1 VSLTEAQIQDF
12 VRNGFVR
19 LNGAAPLDVA
29 RQCQDQLWQATGYD
43 RADPRTWSDTLVR
56 LPGFGTPPF
65 QQAATTPAL
74 HEAFDQLV
82 GKGAWTPRKGLGTF
96 PLRFPGPGAAKEAG
110 WHLEAS
116 FAGPAGEWR
125 VNLRSRGRALLMLF
139 LFSDV
144 GVDDAPTRVRVGS
157 HLDVPSLLR
166 DHADD
171 GMEWMSLCGLA
182 VPASRHRPVE
192 LVTGGLG
199 DVYLCHPFL
208 VHSAQAHRGV
218 VPRFMAQPPL
228 EPVGDVDLEGDT
240 PSPVARAILLG
251 LGAPS

>member
-1 VSLTEAQIQDF
+1 MLTEAQVQDF

-19 LNGAAPLDVA
+19 LDGAVPAEVA
-29 RQCQDQLWQATGYD
+29 ARCQDELWLATGYD

-56 LPGFGTPPF
+56 IGGLATEPF
-65 QQAATTPAL
+65 RQAATAPAL
-74 HEAFDQLV
+74 HQAFDQLV
-82 GKGAWTPRKGLGTF
+82 GPGAWMPRAGLGTF
-96 PLRFPGPGAAKEAG
+96 PLRFPGPGPAKDAG

-144 GVDDAPTRVRVGS
+144 GVHDAPTLVRVGS
-157 HLDVPSLLR
+157 HLDVPLLLR
-166 DHADD
+166 DHAGD
-171 GMEWMSLCGLA
+171 GKEWMALCQQA
-182 VPASRHRPVE
+182 VPASQHRPVE
-192 LVTGGLG
+192 LVTGRLG

-208 VHSAQAHRGV
+208 VHAAQAHHGS

-228 EPVGDVDLEGDT
+228 EPVGDIDLDADP
-240 PSPVARAILLG
+240 PSPVAQAILAG
-251 LGAPS
+251 LEQP